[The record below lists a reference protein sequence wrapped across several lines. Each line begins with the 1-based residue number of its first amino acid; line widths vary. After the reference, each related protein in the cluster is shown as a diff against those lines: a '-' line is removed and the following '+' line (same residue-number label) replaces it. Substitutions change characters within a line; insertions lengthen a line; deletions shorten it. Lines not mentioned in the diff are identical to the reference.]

1 MWPERI
7 TAHLLVLA
15 HRDAHSFQFFLQ
27 FCDVHHP
34 VPVMVQFVE
43 ELFKKAVGFLL
54 LASHSGQQEAP
65 YSAQHADT
73 ALRVP

>member
-27 FCDVHHP
+27 FCDVHRP
-34 VPVMVQFVE
+34 VPVME

-54 LASHSGQQEAP
+54 LASHGGQQEAP